1 MPFKYMR
8 AHEIKNNLITC
19 MMFVVVNP
27 GGHPNGATTM
37 RPNEVEEGKSPETLR
52 LEKLFVRRSDYT
64 CQGVVT
70 VAFID

>member
-1 MPFKYMR
+1 MR

-27 GGHPNGATTM
+27 GGHPNVGTTM
-37 RPNEVEEGKSPETLR
+37 RLDEVEEGTSSETLR
-52 LEKLFVRRSDYT
+52 PEKLVVRRSDYT

-70 VAFID
+70 EAFIDKFL